1 MCDCNCRYPAYV
13 GDDYDCGCE
22 KICRKC
28 PTATAVKN
36 RAAAATATEAAT
48 AAASVPRTAATATV
62 AAAAA
67 ASAAA
72 FPVFSAAVA
81 DRTYP

>member
-1 MCDCNCRYPAYV
+1 MIVTAAIRLMSATITTAAA
-13 GDDYDCGCE
+13 
-22 KICRKC
+22 KTICRKC

-36 RAAAATATEAAT
+36 RAVAATATEAAT

>member
-1 MCDCNCRYPAYV
+1 MSATITTAAART
-13 GDDYDCGCE
+13 
-22 KICRKC
+22 ICRKC

-36 RAAAATATEAAT
+36 RAADVTATEAAT

-62 AAAAA
+62 AA
-67 ASAAA
+67 SAAA
-72 FPVFSAAVA
+72 FPAFSAAVA